1 MGVDEM
7 GVDEMGVDKMR
18 VDEIGVV
25 KMGTYGLSHSQLR
38 SLLLCWSSCVF
49 LFLYTLTHT

>member
-1 MGVDEM
+1 M